1 MTDIRR
7 LMGRLNPATCRFDIG
22 RGGIPELTPQDIAAA
37 LGFVR
42 DEFAREVFCS
52 VWWPDG
58 ARLTRDALL
67 RMIAFRQR
75 AEIDKQQRAIQV
87 LRLDLHIASDD
98 AAARNY
104 VTHNDRRTLDALR
117 SRVEAAKSSAWPA
130 NAEVYPRIRV
140 AALNELVEPAHCGE
154 CGGRGEMMVG
164 EVVRTCHRCDG
175 RGTISRSDVE
185 RAKSIAVGYDTYR
198 KHWRIAYDWTYTL
211 LRDAEARGIREIRGA
226 IGEAA

>member
-37 LGFVR
+37 LGFVH

-87 LRLDLHIASDD
+87 LRLDLHIAADD

-117 SRVEAAKSSAWPA
+117 SRVDSARASAWPA
-130 NAEVYPRIRV
+130 NAEIYPRIRV
-140 AALNELVEPAHCGE
+140 AALNELVAPSHCGQ
-154 CGGRGEMMVG
+154 CAGRGELVIADVM
-164 EVVRTCHRCDG
+164 RACPRCDG
-175 RGTISRSDVE
+175 RGTISRTNVD
-185 RAKSIAVGYDTYR
+185 RAAAIAVGYDTYR
-198 KHWRIAYDWTYTL
+198 KHWRIVYDWTYAL